1 MLNAQKMILLSLV
14 YVHLRLKK
22 DKIYVHGK
30 TCVAYV
36 SYSYSVCLISDFFTL
51 LRTLA

>member
-1 MLNAQKMILLSLV
+1 MLNAQKMVLLSFV